1 MKKQG
6 AVEEINVKEIKD
18 PTFLKDL
25 DYGELEVL
33 CYKIRQEILSAV
45 SEKGGHLSSN
55 LGIVELTV
63 ALHRVFDFKTD
74 KLILDVGHQCYTH
87 KILTGR
93 SLDGL
98 NKPGGI
104 SGFQKREESEYD
116 PYEAGHSS
124 NSISAAEAFAVARD
138 IKGEKYDVVALIGDA
153 SIANGLA
160 FEGMNDV
167 GARDNKIIVVLND
180 NEMAITPSVGAT
192 GLFFRRVS
200 AGRAYNDFKKGFRRV
215 FYRGKVGRAF
225 YRFSWRAKNRLKRL
239 LVPMN
244 IFDHLGFVYLGPI
257 NGHDIKRLERAF
269 KKAKESTK
277 SVVIHVRTI
286 KGRGYPYAEQDNT
299 GYWHGVTPF
308 DINTGAPKNFHPG
321 LISWSHF
328 FADLTGEM
336 MKKHD
341 DAYLITP
348 ATLKGSGL
356 EKVFADYPN
365 RTRDVGIAEEH
376 ATTFAGAMALNGFHP
391 IVSIYSTFLQRAYDE
406 VSHDCARLKANVTFL
421 IDRAGLVGK
430 DGETHQGIYDVAYL
444 SSIPGVTV
452 TMPSNKAEARYLYEE
467 SFQKGGV
474 YAIRLPRE
482 FVLEAREEGETYLR
496 YGQFNFVGHS
506 RAKDL
511 AVVSVGPKAREIQ
524 DLFAKNHVDAE
535 VVNPIYLC
543 PFDDQSVLPLLAF
556 KTILIHDAYG
566 TKEGFA
572 SRLESRL
579 LELGFHGKV
588 ILRTVPTA
596 FIPGGTK
603 ENQEKSFGLLS
614 SQILD
619 LAREILGK

>member
-1 MKKQG
+1 MKKQD
-6 AVEEINVKEIKD
+6 VIEEINVKEIKD
-18 PTFLKDL
+18 PSFLKDL

-33 CYKIRQEILSAV
+33 CFKIRQEILASV
-45 SEKGGHLSSN
+45 SERGGHLSSN

-63 ALHRVFDFKTD
+63 ALHRCFDFKTD

-87 KILTGR
+87 KMLTGR
-93 SLDGL
+93 SIEHL
-98 NKPGGI
+98 NQPGGVA
-104 SGFQKREESEYD
+104 GFQKMSESVYD

-138 IKGEKYDVVALIGDA
+138 FKGEKYDVVALIGDA

-160 FEGMNDV
+160 FEGLNDV
-167 GARDNKIIVVLND
+167 GARDNKIIIVLND

-200 AGRAYNDFKKGFRRV
+200 AGRLYNDFKKGFRRV
-215 FYRGKVGRAF
+215 FYRGRVGRAF

-244 IFDHLGFVYLGPI
+244 VFDHMGFTYLGPI
-257 NGHDIKRLERAF
+257 NGHDIKRLEKAF
-269 KKAKESTK
+269 KKAKESSK
-277 SVVIHVRTI
+277 SVVIHVRTV
-286 KGRGYPYAEQDNT
+286 KGRGYHYAEQDTT

-308 DINTGAPKNFHPG
+308 DLNTGAPKNFHPG
-321 LISWSHF
+321 LISWSHY
-328 FADLTGEM
+328 FADLTHEM
-336 MKKHD
+336 MQKHS

-356 EKVFADYPN
+356 EKVFADFPE
-365 RTRDVGIAEEH
+365 RSRDVGIAEEH
-376 ATTFAGAMALNGFHP
+376 AATFAGALSLNGFHP

-406 VSHDCARLKANVTFL
+406 VSHDCARIKANVTFL

-430 DGETHQGIYDVAYL
+430 DGDTHQGIYDVAYL

-452 TMPSNKAEARYLYEE
+452 TMPSNKAEARSLFEE
-467 SFQKGGV
+467 SFEKGGV

-482 FVLEAREEGETYLR
+482 FVLEAREEQNASLR
-496 YGQFNFVGHS
+496 YGQFSYLGHS
-506 RAKDL
+506 REKNL
-511 AVVSVGPKAREIQ
+511 AVVSVGPKSREIQ
-524 DLFAKNHVDAE
+524 ELFEKNHVDAE
-535 VVNPIYLC
+535 VINPVYLC
-543 PFDDQSVLPLLAF
+543 PIDDQCILPLLAF
-556 KTILIHDAYG
+556 KTVLIHDAYG

-579 LELGFHGKV
+579 LELGFRGKIV
-588 ILRTVPTA
+588 LRTVPTA
-596 FIPGGTK
+596 FVGSNCK
-603 ENQEKSFGLLS
+603 EEQEKSFGLLS
-614 SQILD
+614 SQILE